1 MTIGNNTEM
10 SDGKNKDNDNKIKN
24 LLNKKELINFDLFL
38 DSLAISSTF
47 TKFSE
52 KYDEVEKVIIIFYFR
67 FYISLRR

>member
-1 MTIGNNTEM
+1 MTIGSNTEM